1 MTLGP
6 VLLRDMKA
14 GLQELSQQYCEV
26 TLSLG
31 FGSHCTLSSFSDA
44 LFGHCGSSLLNLSL
58 VLTSDPLTS
67 KPFLSCF
74 SAFHYPSPA
83 HQMACLMSSCGPD
96 FQDPGVKEGYPWAQ
110 LLGRGRVPV
119 QAGYCPSPS
128 SAVSSYQTKSFCMRT
143 PPHLFQLF
151 SPRN

>member
-1 MTLGP
+1 MALTAHSHP
-6 VLLRDMKA
+6 
-14 GLQELSQQYCEV
+14 
-26 TLSLG
+26 SLMLYLAIVG
-31 FGSHCTLSSFSDA
+31 QPFST
-44 LFGHCGSSLLNLSL
+44 LSL
-58 VLTSDPLTS
+58 VLTSDPLTT
-67 KPFLSCF
+67 KLYLSCF

-83 HQMACLMSSCGPD
+83 HKKACLMSSCGPD

-143 PPHLFQLF
+143 PPHFFQLF
-151 SPRN
+151 SPKTEPKPCRGGSGAWPRGPQ